1 MFTVDAE
8 MGTDLAQTNY
18 DFEYHLI
25 HGILYNYPS
34 FKFAKVNANDPAYVN
49 LVKSWGISV
58 ADLYNSPSVLISEDQ
73 RGEWIHGDRKY
84 EQRRQFLVENSKCKW
99 QWRILMYEERLW

>member
-25 HGILYNYPS
+25 HRILYNYPS

-49 LVKSWGISV
+49 LVKS
-58 ADLYNSPSVLISEDQ
+58 
-73 RGEWIHGDRKY
+73 
-84 EQRRQFLVENSKCKW
+84 
-99 QWRILMYEERLW
+99 